1 MQPSI
6 EVRGLRELHD
16 RFKAFPRKYSAAVTK
31 TLQASLLI
39 LQGSAPKYPAK
50 PAGST
55 YRRTGT
61 LGRSL
66 GTSMSGSKMGKPD
79 IFKIT
84 KGGGFQEGRYGT
96 RLGYAPHV
104 VGDSATQQA
113 RRMKHWWTVPQTVLA
128 KALPKINAAFEKLA
142 VALASYLDR
151 NKNP

>member
-1 MQPSI
+1 MIPTI
-6 EVRGLRELHD
+6 EVRGLKELHS
-16 RFKAFPRKYSAAVTK
+16 RFKEFPLKYTAALTK

-39 LQGSAPKYPAK
+39 LQGSAPKYPR
-50 PAGST
+50 PPTGST

-66 GTSMSGSKMGKPD
+66 GTSMSGSKTSKPD

-84 KGGGFQEGRYGT
+84 KGGVIQEGHYGT

-104 VGDSATQQA
+104 IGDAASQQA

-142 VALASYLDR
+142 VALAAYLDR
-151 NKNP
+151 NKQP